1 MHPDQ
6 PAGVPD
12 RRGSPRYKLELSLL
26 ISILLPEETFQPYKL
41 NAKTLDLSLGGMCL
55 STDEM
60 TLDLYV
66 KLLGRKRY
74 IRVAF
79 TNPLLNEQ
87 VKITGRIIGIDFH
100 ESEPSA
106 EGNVS
111 RLRLLFQ
118 NGATDNSKP
127 YQEFIE
133 NVAAA

>member
-6 PAGVPD
+6 PAGFPD
-12 RRGSPRYKLELSLL
+12 RRGCPRYKLELSLL
-26 ISILLPEETFQPYKL
+26 ISILLPEETFQPHKL

-66 KLLGRKRY
+66 KLLGHRRY

-79 TNPLLNEQ
+79 ANLLRNEQ
-87 VKITGRIIGIDFH
+87 VKITGRIIWIDFDK
-100 ESEPSA
+100 SEPST
-106 EGNVS
+106 EGSVS

-118 NGATDNSKP
+118 SGATDNAKP

-133 NVAAA
+133 NIAAA